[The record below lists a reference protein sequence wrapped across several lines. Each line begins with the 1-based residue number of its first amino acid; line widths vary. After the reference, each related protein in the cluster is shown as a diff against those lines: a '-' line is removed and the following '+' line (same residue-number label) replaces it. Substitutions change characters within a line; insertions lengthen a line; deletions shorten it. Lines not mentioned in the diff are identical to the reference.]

1 MEMKSSNYITY
12 NDSKFQLLPN
22 QSLSNDFQH
31 NYNVPILIVIVIVIV
46 IIIVIII
53 IILVSILTLIVIFL
67 VPICYASCP

>member
-31 NYNVPILIVIVIVIV
+31 NYNVPILIVIVIVI
-46 IIIVIII
+46 IIVIIII